1 MGNKTPKGF
10 TRATSKRRG
19 DATFPLP
26 LKKPPHPQHPPQPQ
40 HPSRGVWRL
49 LRLLWV
55 FPKGQR
61 FQASSKSSD
70 IVRRRTTRTRTRVEW
85 FRQIEQRQS
94 KEDFGPIGS
103 HFDKTLAS
111 PISLPAPS

>member
-26 LKKPPHPQHPPQPQ
+26 LKKPPHPPQPQ

-61 FQASSKSSD
+61 FQASSKLSD
-70 IVRRRTTRTRTRVEW
+70 IVRRTDTRTRVEW
-85 FRQIEQRQS
+85 CAERRNGAITAAPKLLR
-94 KEDFGPIGS
+94 P
-103 HFDKTLAS
+103 
-111 PISLPAPS
+111 PAQMCR